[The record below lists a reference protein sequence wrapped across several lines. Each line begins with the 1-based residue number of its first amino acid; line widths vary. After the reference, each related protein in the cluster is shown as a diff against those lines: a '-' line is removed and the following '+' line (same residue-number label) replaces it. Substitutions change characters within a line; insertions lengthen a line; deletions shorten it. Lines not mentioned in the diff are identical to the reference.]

1 MRDYEACPVCR
12 RLVSMSLVDR
22 IVYPHQTPLRDV
34 CPMGGR
40 ELPESIWRK
49 AA

>member
-1 MRDYEACPVCR
+1 MTRDACPVCLR
-12 RLVSMSLVDR
+12 QIAVSLVDR
-22 IVYPHQTPLRDV
+22 IVYPHQTRTLDV

-40 ELPESIWRK
+40 VLPESIWRK